1 MKQIKHFS
9 SLVISL
15 LYVGLI
21 GQEDGGW
28 IDLFNA
34 KNLNNWQQKG
44 GDATYEV
51 VDGTILGTT
60 VANSPNSFLCTEQIY
75 ADFILEYEIHVDT
88 GLNSG
93 VQIRSNSF
101 PDYRNG
107 RVHGYQVETDPTPR
121 AFTGGIYDESRRGW
135 IYPVSR
141 NPKGRTAFKD
151 GEWNHFRVEAFGN
164 TIRTWVN
171 GIMSAN
177 LVDDLTAKGFI
188 GLQVHSVVRP
198 DMVGKI
204 VKWRNIRIK
213 TQGIK
218 RDRKRVDPDVPE
230 ISFLTNKLT
239 RVEKKNGWR
248 LLWDGKSHKGWRGAH
263 SPNFPKSGWK
273 MKNGVLTILGSDGT
287 KRSGD
292 IMTKDQFEDFEL
304 NVDFKITKGAN
315 SGIKYYVDETSEIVL
330 GCEYQILDDK
340 QHEDAK
346 RGINGNRTLGSLY
359 DLIPAKGMTVQ
370 GRPKQ
375 FKGVG
380 TWNRARIIS
389 KDGHVEHWM
398 NGEKIL
404 KYDRFSATFQTM
416 IANSKFA
423 KWPKFGQS
431 EKGHILLQDHGD
443 TVHFRNIKIRE
454 L

>member
-1 MKQIKHFS
+1 
-9 SLVISL
+9 
-15 LYVGLI
+15 
-21 GQEDGGW
+21 
-28 IDLFNA
+28 
-34 KNLNNWQQKG
+34 
-44 GDATYEV
+44 
-51 VDGTILGTT
+51 
-60 VANSPNSFLCTEQIY
+60 
-75 ADFILEYEIHVDT
+75 
-88 GLNSG
+88 
-93 VQIRSNSF
+93 
-101 PDYRNG
+101 
-107 RVHGYQVETDPTPR
+107 
-121 AFTGGIYDESRRGW
+121 
-135 IYPVSR
+135 
-141 NPKGRTAFKD
+141 
-151 GEWNHFRVEAFGN
+151 
-164 TIRTWVN
+164 
-171 GIMSAN
+171 
-177 LVDDLTAKGFI
+177 
-188 GLQVHSVVRP
+188 
-198 DMVGKI
+198 
-204 VKWRNIRIK
+204 
-213 TQGIK
+213 
-218 RDRKRVDPDVPE
+218 
-230 ISFLTNKLT
+230 
-239 RVEKKNGWR
+239 
-248 LLWDGKSHKGWRGAH
+248 
-263 SPNFPKSGWK
+263 
-273 MKNGVLTILGSDGT
+273 
-287 KRSGD
+287 
-292 IMTKDQFEDFEL
+292 MTKDQFEDFEL

-416 IANSKFA
+416 IANSKFS